1 MNGRR
6 ELTGNQLKLIAISAM
21 TLDHLLWTVAP
32 GYDRTWWVLLGH
44 ALGRVTAPIM
54 WFFLSEG
61 FFHTRNL
68 KKYILRMFLLAV
80 VSHFAYNFCFG
91 ISLLPLRDSLFNQT
105 GVAWSLAWG
114 LVLLWL
120 YIRSGWPGWAKCVLT
135 VLICLITF
143 PADWSCVA
151 AMAVLFMGSER
162 GSFRRQMCWMLLW
175 SAAYALVYICFLDP
189 AYGLVQLATVLS
201 VPLLRR
207 YNGARGESRRA
218 GKLFYVYYPTHLALF
233 GILRLMLQ

>member
-1 MNGRR
+1 M
-6 ELTGNQLKLIAISAM
+6 
-21 TLDHLLWTVAP
+21 
-32 GYDRTWWVLLGH
+32 
-44 ALGRVTAPIM
+44 
-54 WFFLSEG
+54 
-61 FFHTRNL
+61 
-68 KKYILRMFLLAV
+68 
-80 VSHFAYNFCFG
+80 
-91 ISLLPLRDSLFNQT
+91 RDSLFNQT

-120 YIRSGWPGWAKCVLT
+120 YIRSGWPGWVKCVLT

-189 AYGLVQLATVLS
+189 VYGLVQLATVLS